1 MSAYWMLRNKVT
13 NEYLGC
19 FATYQEA
26 QEKMHDLNKA
36 FDNEPDEKYSRT
48 IWSISYME
56 R

>member
-13 NEYLGC
+13 NEYLGS

-26 QEKMHDLNKA
+26 QEKMHALNKA
-36 FDNEPDEKYSRT
+36 FDNEPDDTYSRT